1 MQAGSGDRTDYCP
14 GSIFFEIR
22 FRSIYE
28 SPLHASCMTEYETA
42 KIAKVTGK
50 CPACEDY
57 AEKNST
63 TPPKIA
69 VMACEGACARGE
81 VARRAANMVAHRLAM
96 DSTVRI
102 CLGGAFTKDT
112 GQRNLVRR
120 ADKVIA
126 IEGCFINCSSRM
138 MAGVLPD
145 LKPEIVRADLIYN
158 LDLPFGIDEVPDDMF
173 TVYAHQVAEQ
183 VVRDYLSGSPAPLSC
198 RPQSCGAGPAAG
210 GCGCSTSPVSC
221 SADPDPSAKTEFL
234 PPDVV
239 NVRWVEGKKFRVENT
254 HGAGSYILEEGTTEC
269 SPCDSFMGA
278 VGACANLSVIVQ
290 LQKRGIVPKLLRTQ
304 VSGTRNAG
312 LPVAWKRIHVTFS
325 LDAELGDAEVNAILE
340 RAMTVTCPVAVTL
353 QPAVKM
359 TWELQ
364 RTNKDYFTPGM

>member
-1 MQAGSGDRTDYCP
+1 MD
-14 GSIFFEIR
+14 
-22 FRSIYE
+22 
-28 SPLHASCMTEYETA
+28 YETIR
-42 KIAKVTGK
+42 IAKVTGK

-57 AEKNST
+57 AAKNST

-81 VARRAANMVAHRLAM
+81 VARRAANLIAHRLARNE
-96 DSTVRI
+96 TVRI

-120 ADKVIA
+120 AEKVIA

-138 MAGVLPD
+138 MEGAIPE

-158 LDLPFGIDEVPDDMF
+158 LDLPFGIDEVPDEMF
-173 TVYAHQVAEQ
+173 TIYANQVAEQ
-183 VVRDYLSGSPAPLSC
+183 VVRDYVKGAPAPGTC
-198 RPQSCGAGPAAG
+198 QPPACGTGPAG
-210 GCGCSTSPVSC
+210 GCGCSASPRSC
-221 SADPDPSAKTEFL
+221 SGKPVAAGNTEYL

-239 NVRWVEGKKFRVENT
+239 NVHWEGCKKFRVENT
-254 HGAGSYILEEGTTEC
+254 HGEGSYILEEETTEC

-290 LQKRGIVPKLLRTQ
+290 MQKRGIVPKILKTQ

-312 LPVAWKRIHVTFS
+312 LPVAWKRMHVTFS
-325 LDAELGDAEVNAILE
+325 LDTDLNDTDVNVILE

-353 QPAVKM
+353 LPAVEM
-359 TWELQ
+359 TWEL
-364 RTNKDYFTPGM
+364 RRVKEGFFTPGM